1 MILLE
6 HVSLIAPLF
15 HCPSVF
21 FSTKTPSQGDV
32 LMWVTCIVN
41 EPVGKLLTQK
51 ERILMPFK
59 YATSVG
65 TLTLFLSRPGGFFW
79 KPWGYFSNPETIVKS
94 VTYKHEWW
102 TRWNLP
108 PQAVSEEAECAAWK
122 ICLHSE
128 AGATDRIGFNI
139 GYNPQTVGSV
149 RGYTITAL
157 LPWQF
162 ISPAWDWTKLL
173 HTSKAEID
181 RVVEL

>member
-1 MILLE
+1 MEKRKMVVL
-6 HVSLIAPLF
+6 PLVVNACGKF
-15 HCPSVF
+15 HSTTWKMTSKNC
-21 FSTKTPSQGDV
+21 FSIIWACLKPRLFSFMPTGNQAAD
-32 LMWVTCIVN
+32 CISIY
-41 EPVGKLLTQK
+41 PQ
-51 ERILMPFK
+51 
-59 YATSVG
+59 
-65 TLTLFLSRPGGFFW
+65 

-128 AGATDRIGFNI
+128 AGATDRIEFNI

-173 HTSKAEID
+173 HTSKAETD
-181 RVVEL
+181 KVVEL